1 MKEENERNKLIKEE
15 MKRKDWEYAAKLNRD
30 YEAKLAREEAARA
43 KAFQD
48 RIDALKAI
56 EAAYENQAGKAIAA
70 EAKATELRTNA
81 NMEQK
86 QREDAEREQ
95 RKVDARNKELAKS
108 KEFNAMYGPSV
119 YYLPPTI
126 HLLTRRLIETK
137 MQKQAALRQADIDM
151 RLKFEKDSLA
161 LKEKEKEKAEK
172 KRLQMNELKSKL
184 DEQVQ
189 IRRQGIRDKSAL
201 SDTEIGLNRAIM
213 EKIAMNPDLCARVI
227 DKVKPAA
234 TLNSVGFKW
243 G

>member
-1 MKEENERNKLIKEE
+1 

-30 YEAKLAREEAARA
+30 YEAKLAKEEAARA

-95 RKVDARNKELAKS
+95 RKIDARNKELAKS
-108 KEFNAMYGPSV
+108 KEFNAM
-119 YYLPPTI
+119 
-126 HLLTRRLIETK
+126 LIETK
-137 MQKQAALRQADIDM
+137 AQKQAAIRQADIDM
-151 RLKFEKDSLA
+151 RLKFEKESVA
-161 LKEKEKEKAEK
+161 LKEKEREKAEK
-172 KRLQMNELKSKL
+172 KRLQMMELKSKL

-189 IRRQGIRDKSAL
+189 TRRQGIRDKAAL
-201 SDTEIGLNRAIM
+201 SDTEIGLNRAII